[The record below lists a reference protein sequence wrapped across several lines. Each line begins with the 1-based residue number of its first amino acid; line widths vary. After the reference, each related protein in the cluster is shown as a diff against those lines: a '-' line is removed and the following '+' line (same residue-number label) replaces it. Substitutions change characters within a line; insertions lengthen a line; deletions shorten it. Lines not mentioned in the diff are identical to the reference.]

1 MSKTKELSDT
11 EFKEI
16 VIGEYGPNIEK
27 TLKQAEDNKARI
39 IAIVNGYNKQVEYL
53 NRLLSE
59 RKSTAE
65 AVQFLEAFVRSAQAE
80 VQGLK
85 TDLQEISGILKGK
98 DFKELSRQR
107 TDTEWLWQKLAVFFM
122 IAFVAALIIG
132 IIV

>member
-1 MSKTKELSDT
+1 MTDA

-39 IAIVNGYNKQVEYL
+39 IAIVNCYNKQVECL

-59 RKSTAE
+59 RKNTAE
-65 AVQFLEAFVRSAQAE
+65 AVQSLEASMRSSQSE

-98 DFKELSRQR
+98 DFKELTKQR
-107 TDTEWLWQKLAVFFM
+107 ADAESLWQRLAIFFM
-122 IAFVAALIIG
+122 IAFGVACIICLFS
-132 IIV
+132 

>member
-122 IAFVAALIIG
+122 IAFVAALITG